1 MGVLKGDAR
10 LACVDL
16 SNYAQRKHEIT
27 KQLMEAATTVG
38 CDLDD
43 GDCPSPLIG
52 SPDCIRLSVFDVTH
66 QSDISSLCRFFYVTG
81 HGMSQEKIDRCFA
94 TTEK

>member
-16 SNYAQRKHEIT
+16 SNYAERKHEIT

-38 CDLDD
+38 CVLVVW
-43 GDCPSPLIG
+43 DCPCPLIG
-52 SPDCIRLSVFDVTH
+52 CPDCVRFSVFDFIR
-66 QSDISSLCRFFYVTG
+66 QSDKGPSPFADSST
-81 HGMSQEKIDRCFA
+81 
-94 TTEK
+94 

>member
-16 SNYAQRKHEIT
+16 SNYAERKDEIT

-38 CDLDD
+38 YKLRTVLLV
-43 GDCPSPLIG
+43 S
-52 SPDCIRLSVFDVTH
+52 
-66 QSDISSLCRFFYVTG
+66 SDADFRNAVQLAVSRTV
-81 HGMSQEKIDRCFA
+81 QA
-94 TTEK
+94 

>member
-16 SNYAQRKHEIT
+16 SNYAERKHEIT

-38 CDLDD
+38 CVLTS
-43 GDCPSPLIG
+43 GIARV
-52 SPDCIRLSVFDVTH
+52 RLSAARTVYASLSSALFVKVTKA
-66 QSDISSLCRFFYVTG
+66 QVRVQFLLR
-81 HGMSQEKIDRCFA
+81 DRSRYA
-94 TTEK
+94 SGKD

>member
-16 SNYAQRKHEIT
+16 SNYAERKGEIT

-38 CDLDD
+38 CGFCVVSSTILAETPSSFRELVPTQQD
-43 GDCPSPLIG
+43 GIPAG
-52 SPDCIRLSVFDVTH
+52 SST
-66 QSDISSLCRFFYVTG
+66 
-81 HGMSQEKIDRCFA
+81 
-94 TTEK
+94 

>member
-16 SNYAQRKHEIT
+16 SGYPERKDEIT

-38 CDLDD
+38 CV
-43 GDCPSPLIG
+43 S
-52 SPDCIRLSVFDVTH
+52 
-66 QSDISSLCRFFYVTG
+66 
-81 HGMSQEKIDRCFA
+81 RCLNNPNFRN
-94 TTEK
+94 T

>member
-16 SNYAQRKHEIT
+16 SNFAERKHEIT

-38 CDLDD
+38 CVIDD
-43 GDCPSPLIG
+43 
-52 SPDCIRLSVFDVTH
+52 
-66 QSDISSLCRFFYVTG
+66 
-81 HGMSQEKIDRCFA
+81 
-94 TTEK
+94 